1 VTTDYSIE
9 LLRDFVK
16 VVGND
21 PDPNTLVSN
30 IAIRTLAH
38 LDCRGVIL
46 GVIRHEGFLDLIG
59 TYGYPDE
66 LTDPH
71 KKIPLWT
78 PLPITDATRTGK
90 PIVLTSVEEMIE
102 KYPHYPDPQVGEKI
116 AISSFPITS
125 RSSVIGALGFTS
137 VFAPSPNF
145 ICSPVTES
153 FLTLCGIYLQNWKS
167 KLNNP
172 GSVDFD
178 LTKQTLTTRQKQIIK
193 YFSEHLTT
201 DQIAERLNFSP
212 STIKQDIIKIY
223 ELLGV
228 HSRDHVLEIMKKVDL
243 VG

>member
-9 LLRDFVK
+9 LLRDFIN

-21 PDPNTLVSN
+21 PDPSTLVSN
-30 IAIRTLAH
+30 IALRTLAH

-66 LTDPH
+66 LTDPY

-90 PIVLTSVEEMIE
+90 PIVLTSVDAMIE

-116 AISSFPITS
+116 AISSFPIIS
-125 RSSVIGALGFTS
+125 GSSVIGAIGFTS
-137 VFAPSPNF
+137 VIAPSPNF
-145 ICSPVTES
+145 MSSPATES
-153 FLTLCGIYLQNWKS
+153 FLALCGIYLQNWKS

-172 GSVDFD
+172 ESLDFD
-178 LTKQTLTTRQKQIIK
+178 LTKQALTTRQKKIIK